1 MASLNEAMKARLKER
16 KTGNRIALSG
26 FLVVKSAAIIIL
38 AAIAPATAAN
48 LDLTQWQQLG
58 DVKVFDADRAEL
70 STDAKQD
77 DDADL
82 GVMAGKFN
90 FSGNP
95 AAAIGF
101 GTPPLL
107 EDFLGINP
115 NPSQLDIGGFA
126 YEGSAIKTTI
136 SVSRGDKL
144 TFQWQ
149 FFTNETAAAIGL
161 FNDYAFLLAEGKVI
175 KLTDVTEAII
185 TSSFFA
191 SETAEKTY
199 SYNFTTGGTYPL
211 AFGVIDLTDYSLT
224 SALRIGNVSLI
235 PTNIPE
241 TIPESSPV
249 GGLIIFGCFGI
260 GINLVKSN
268 ILKLINRER
277 EGN

>member
-1 MASLNEAMKARLKER
+1 MASLNEAMKARLKKR
-16 KTGNRIALSG
+16 KTGNRIALRG
-26 FLVVKSAAIIIL
+26 FLVLKSAAIIIL

-82 GVMAGKFN
+82 GVIAGKFN

-107 EDFLGINP
+107 EDFLGINAR
-115 NPSQLDIGGFA
+115 QLDIGGFA

-144 TFQWQ
+144 TFQGQ
-149 FFTNETAAAIGL
+149 FFTNETAAAIGP
-161 FNDYAFLLAEGKVI
+161 FNDYAFLLAEGKVMN
-175 KLTDVTEAII
+175 LTDVTEAII

-199 SYNFTTGGTYPL
+199 SYNFTTGGIYTL
-211 AFGVIDLTDYSLT
+211 AFGVIDLTDYPLT

-268 ILKLINRER
+268 ILKLINGQR

>member
-1 MASLNEAMKARLKER
+1 MKAGLRER
-16 KTGNRIALSG
+16 KTGKSIALRG
-26 FLVVKSAAIIIL
+26 FLVLKSAGIIIL
-38 AAIAPATAAN
+38 AAIAPVTAAD
-48 LDLTQWQQLG
+48 LDLTQWQKLG
-58 DVKVFDADRAEL
+58 DVKVFEADRAEL

-82 GVMAGKFN
+82 GASVGRFN

-107 EDFLGINP
+107 EDFLGINA
-115 NPSQLDIGGFA
+115 SQLDIGGFA

-144 TFQWQ
+144 TFQGQ
-149 FFTNETAAAIGL
+149 FFTNETAAAIGP

-175 KLTDVTEAII
+175 KLTDVTVATIP
-185 TSSFFA
+185 SSSFA

-199 SYNFTTGGTYPL
+199 NYNFTTGGTYTL
-211 AFGVIDLTDYSLT
+211 AFGVIDLTDYPFT
-224 SALRIGNVSLI
+224 SALSIRNVSLI

-260 GINLVKSN
+260 GLNLVKSKDTEAN
-268 ILKLINRER
+268 
-277 EGN
+277 